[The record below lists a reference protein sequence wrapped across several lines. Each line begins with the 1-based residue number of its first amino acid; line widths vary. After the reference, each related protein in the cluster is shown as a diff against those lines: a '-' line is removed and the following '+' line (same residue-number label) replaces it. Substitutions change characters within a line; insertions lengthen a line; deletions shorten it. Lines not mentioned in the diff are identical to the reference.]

1 MDVQNLLASE
11 DAAQEE
17 KPADEA
23 PPEADAPA
31 SVLRPNEGSK
41 PDSIVIY
48 SLFLDQ
54 APDCIEILPSWQAS
68 SLLELLESQIQA
80 IPNPEFGF
88 GILG

>member
-1 MDVQNLLASE
+1 MDVQNLLGSE

-48 SLFLDQ
+48 SIVICFLF
-54 APDCIEILPSWQAS
+54 
-68 SLLELLESQIQA
+68 
-80 IPNPEFGF
+80 
-88 GILG
+88 